1 MDGWMDGWIARHS
14 SARLDAND
22 DDFDFDDDD
31 DDDEDETYDRGS
43 MPRAI
48 APRVGGEGDDESDD
62 DERGDVARGAGG
74 GRRTTTSVRGRR
86 ARERDGGDV

>member
-1 MDGWMDGWIARHS
+1 
-14 SARLDAND
+14 
-22 DDFDFDDDD
+22 
-31 DDDEDETYDRGS
+31 

-86 ARERDGGDV
+86 ARDRDGGDV